1 MITSTVMG
9 ADSSAN
15 IQSPSTGVRAQEDNS
30 ASSLQNQ
37 FLTLMMAQIN
47 NQNPLEPQDGT
58 EFVSQLAQFSQVESS
73 ENLVKLTQT
82 NQVLLDNLQVLSTST
97 LVNKNVSVRTDT
109 INADGESVINGS
121 IDLSANSNVVNLVIT
136 DSKGNEQTISLG
148 ANAKGKV
155 DFSLDTEKL
164 GLEGEYSIRV
174 DVDEEQGYSPTTT
187 VNGQINSVI
196 IPSNGGS
203 TILNVQGVGEVP
215 YYEISSFS

>member
-1 MITSTVMG
+1 MITPTVAG
-9 ADSSAN
+9 ADTSAN
-15 IQSPSTGVRAQEDNS
+15 IQSASTGVSAQEDNS

-37 FLTLMMAQIN
+37 FLTLMVAQIN

-97 LVNKNVSVRTDT
+97 LVDQNVSVRTDS
-109 INADGESVINGS
+109 IQADGESVINGS

-136 DSKGNEQTISLG
+136 DSKGGEQTISLG

-164 GLEGEYSIRV
+164 GLKGDYSIKV
-174 DVDEEQGYSPTTT
+174 DVDEDQGYSPTTT

-203 TILNVQGVGEVP
+203 TVLNVQGVGEVP

>member
-1 MITSTVMG
+1 MITSTVAG
-9 ADSSAN
+9 ADTSAN
-15 IQSPSTGVRAQEDNS
+15 IQSASTGVRAQEDNS
-30 ASSLQNQ
+30 ANSLQNQ
-37 FLTLMMAQIN
+37 FLTLMVAQIN

-97 LVNKNVSVRTDT
+97 LVDKNVSVRTDS
-109 INADGESVINGS
+109 IQADGESVIKGS
-121 IDLSANSNVVNLVIT
+121 IDLAANSHVVNLVIT
-136 DSKGNEQTISLG
+136 DSKGVEQTISLG

-164 GLEGEYSIRV
+164 GLKGDYSIKV
-174 DVDEEQGYSPTTT
+174 DVDEDQGYSPTTT